1 MNASARLSSIL
12 PPDLACWLERRAE
25 ADLASAWRE
34 CPHAHWL
41 LHLALAVELDRGLC
55 VRAAADL
62 AGAALAGRDPVDP
75 SALSALRTGLAWLEG
90 RANASAAWACGFSAS
105 NAADREEDATLA
117 NAMRAAA
124 FVAFAC
130 DDKADAT
137 FYAHRGY
144 AAKAAE
150 AAELALESAPSAADR
165 VRARIPVTLFLDA
178 LAIASEPPPPND
190 AVDGEVE
197 PATDSFYA

>member
-1 MNASARLSSIL
+1 MNASARLTTHL
-12 PPDLACWLERRAE
+12 PRELVRWLDGHGDDPTR
-25 ADLASAWRE
+25 AWRE

-41 LHLALAVELDRGLC
+41 LHLALAVHLDRALC

-62 AGAALAGRDPVDP
+62 AGAALSGRDVDA
-75 SALSALRTGLAWLEG
+75 SAASALRTALAWLDG
-90 RANASAAWACGFSAS
+90 GANASQAWACGFSAI
-105 NAADREEDATLA
+105 NAADREEDETLA
-117 NAMRAAA
+117 DAMRAAA

-150 AAELALESAPSAADR
+150 AAEAIIQGSPSAADR
-165 VRARIPVTLFLDA
+165 VRARIPVELFVDA
-178 LAIASEPPPPND
+178 LAIASQPPPPND
-190 AVDGEVE
+190 AIDGEVE